1 MGGAGQKAAL
11 EGFWNKFFAGA
22 AADGPRLALDI
33 ACGAAPLAQ
42 IARSVPGAQALR
54 FVCAD
59 YAPSALTA
67 ARAALRGEVDVVA
80 CDIIRLPFRGGAF
93 TAVVS
98 QFGVE
103 YAGDVGFAEAARMG
117 AKRVGIIAHFRG
129 GVIDAECAAN
139 ADAVEI
145 FLSSDVISRAR
156 IALSKSGGASARPH
170 AKADAKLAAALSRL
184 DSRLAAAAASTGR
197 DLAIRYGGDLRR
209 LADRR
214 GAYALNDSL
223 AWLDGVESRLSAYRT
238 RMKSMTKAAQTTAD
252 MERAARL
259 FAQAGYDDIAFAPI
273 HFAAD
278 TLAGAWRLEARRTG
292 SVAPRPV
299 KE

>member
-11 EGFWNKFFAGA
+11 EGLWRGFFEGA

-42 IARSVPGAQALR
+42 FARSVPGAQALR

-59 YAPSALTA
+59 YAPSALSA

-80 CDIIRLPFRGGAF
+80 CDTLRLPFRGGAF
-93 TAVVS
+93 AAVVS

-103 YAGDVGFAEAARMG
+103 YAGEAGFAEAARMG

-156 IALSKSGGASARPH
+156 IALSKSSSADAEPH
-170 AKADAKLAAALSRL
+170 AKADAKLAAAMARL
-184 DSRLAAAAASTGR
+184 DSRLGALASSTGR
-197 DLAIRYGGDLRR
+197 DLALRYGGDLRR
-209 LADRR
+209 LVDRR
-214 GAYALNDSL
+214 SAYALDDSL
-223 AWLDGVESRLSAYRT
+223 AWLDGVKQRLLAYRA
-238 RMKSMTKAAQTTAD
+238 RMQSMTKAAQTRAD
-252 MERAARL
+252 MERACRL
-259 FAQAGYDDIAFAPI
+259 FAEAGYDDIVFAPLN
-273 HFAAD
+273 FGTD
-278 TLAGAWRLEARRTG
+278 TLAGAWRLEARASG

-299 KE
+299 RE